1 MAKIV
6 TDVTP
11 PGRHPGARCAL
22 SSNPRA
28 QMPSF
33 DTVLEPD
40 LVKIRNGVDNTA
52 KEIGTRFDFKG
63 TGAKA
68 ELKEKEIHATG
79 DSEFQLEQIEAVLY
93 GKLTKQDVVISFL
106 DKAEKIEKLGGD
118 KVRQVYKIKEGI
130 SPELAKKI
138 VTAVKESKLKV
149 QASIQGDVVRITG
162 KNRDD
167 LQTGIALLK
176 KQFSDTPLTYTNFRD

>member
-1 MAKIV
+1 
-6 TDVTP
+6 
-11 PGRHPGARCAL
+11 
-22 SSNPRA
+22 
-28 QMPSF
+28 MPSF

-40 LVKIRNGVDNTA
+40 HVKIRNGVDNTI

-68 ELKEKEIHATG
+68 ELKDKEIHATG

-106 DKAEKIEKLGGD
+106 DKQEKVEKLGGD

-130 SPELAKKI
+130 EATLAKKI
-138 VTAVKESKLKV
+138 VNSLKESKLKV
-149 QASIQGDVVRITG
+149 QASIQGDAVRVTG

-167 LQTGIALLK
+167 LQTAIAHLK
-176 KQFSDTPLTYTNFRD
+176 KSFSDTPLTYNNFRD